1 MDYEGRLKRVRSRM
15 SSEGVDGFFA
25 TNMTNLRYLCGFTG
39 STASLLIGHDSAWLF
54 TDGRYKVRAKR
65 EISGAEAIVYESKA
79 EYPERM
85 KEAAKGFGGKVA
97 FEAGAVTVKARGD
110 SLEPPEGLDRVE
122 GYFDGL
128 ELFPTKGWV
137 EELRKIKEPEEI
149 DRIRKA
155 AELTDAAFSY
165 IVEEIEVGKPERELA
180 LDLEYH
186 MRRNGADAVSFEPIV
201 AAAENSAL
209 PHYSPGGRTIE
220 KGRYLLFDF
229 GCKFEGYCSDLSRT
243 VLIGPADDR
252 HREIYDVV
260 LKAQQ
265 VGLDNVKAGVRGD
278 QSHAAAMKVFEDA
291 GFPEAFSH
299 GLGHGVGLEIHEA
312 PALKTGYDDVLEERH
327 VVTVEPGAYFEDW
340 GGVRIEDLV
349 VVGPDGPEILSRA
362 RKDLIV
368 L

>member
-15 SSEGVDGFFA
+15 SSEGVESFFV
-25 TNMTNLRYLCGFTG
+25 TNMVNLRYLSGFTG
-39 STASLLIGHDSAWLF
+39 STASLLVGPEAAWLF
-54 TDGRYKVRAKR
+54 TDGRYKIRAAR
-65 EISGAEAIVYESKA
+65 EVSGADVVVFASKA
-79 EYPERM
+79 EYPTKL
-85 KEAAKGFGGKVA
+85 KEAASGLRGKLA
-97 FEAGAVTVKARGD
+97 FEAGAVTVKARGE
-110 SLEPPEGLDRVE
+110 SIEPPEGLDRLETYFE
-122 GYFDGL
+122 GH
-128 ELFPTKGWV
+128 ELVPTKGWV
-137 EELRKIKEPEEI
+137 EELRKVKEPEEI

-155 AELTDAAFSY
+155 AELTDAAFNY

-180 LDLEYH
+180 LDIEYH
-186 MRRNGADAVSFEPIV
+186 MRRNGADAVSFDPIV

-220 KGRYLLFDF
+220 KGRYLLFDI
-229 GCKFEGYCSDLSRT
+229 GCKFEGYCSDLTRT

-265 VGLDNVKAGVRGD
+265 VGLESVKAGARGD
-278 QSHAAAMKVFEDA
+278 HAHAAVIKVFEDA

-312 PALKTGYDDVLEERH
+312 PNLRTGYEDVLEEGH
-327 VVTVEPGAYFEDW
+327 VVTVEPGAYFEEW

-349 VVGPDGPEILSRA
+349 VVGPDGPELLSSA